1 MTDQHRG
8 AATDLAI
15 RDDQTAFNDYQV
27 AALRQMGVEQ
37 ASNADLAV
45 FFHQVKRTGLDPFA
59 RQIHMLERRTKNKR
73 TQQWE
78 TKYTIQ
84 TGIDG
89 YRLIARRA
97 VDEAD
102 ETLEYDD
109 VLWCG
114 EDGKWSDVW
123 LAEAPPAAAKV
134 TVYRDGKK
142 FSAVARF
149 SEYVQTKD
157 GERTGMWRSMP
168 AGQIAKCAEALAL
181 RKAFP
186 QDLSGIYTDDEMA
199 QADNAPHTPG
209 ITDGPATPDVVES
222 WTERAACASTIDEVR
237 DLYAQAK
244 AENAPAVVA
253 SILAGRATEIQ
264 QIDAQN
270 KAGEPTAEDIRA
282 AS

>member
-1 MTDQHRG
+1 MTEKRG

-27 AALRQMGVEQ
+27 AALRQMGVDQ

-97 VDEAD
+97 VDEAG
-102 ETLEYDD
+102 ESLEYDD
-109 VLWCG
+109 VVWCG
-114 EDGKWSDVW
+114 PDGQWADVW
-123 LAEAPPAAAKV
+123 LADDPPAASKV

-149 SEYVQTKD
+149 SEYVQQKD
-157 GERTGMWRSMP
+157 GERTGMWRTMP

-199 QADNAPHTPG
+199 QADNHPAPPAQV
-209 ITDGPATPDVVES
+209 TDGPAEPDVVHLWE
-222 WTERAACASTIDEVR
+222 ERAACASTLDEIR
-237 DLYAQAK
+237 ALYVQAK
-244 AENAPAVVA
+244 DEGAPSVVA
-253 SILAGRATEIQ
+253 SILAGRAHEIQ
-264 QIDAQN
+264 QIDRQN
-270 KAGEPTAEDIRA
+270 AAGEPEPVRE